1 MKFIAQLIVG
11 LVLTGVGI
19 ILVTTRPEEEILFW
33 EGRPLGILLGVL
45 GLVYTIGAVWT
56 REVP

>member
-1 MKFIAQLIVG
+1 MKFFAQLTVG

-19 ILVTTRPEEEILFW
+19 VLVTARPDEEVLFW
-33 EGRPLGILLGVL
+33 EGRPLGILLGAL

-56 REVP
+56 RKVP